1 MTNFFF
7 WIEETSYFIFTNFAS
22 RNTVMVLRVMTVL
35 QELYIMYPLDFSTY
49 FGICTNLT
57 WFEHLVLGS
66 NQLFCYKQ
74 PQLPHKHYTNQ
85 KWSIYVDS
93 KKASCF
99 LKIRILTH
107 SVKSVRVSRIS
118 IRISNF
124 RSKIVEFSIKNCR
137 TFDLNCGSPF
147 SLTVWRRVDQ
157 DPFSGNCLEKCKSL
171 YFIIFLAA
179 RCLKSRCARQNL

>member
-1 MTNFFF
+1 VTNFFF

-124 RSKIVEFSIKNCR
+124 
-137 TFDLNCGSPF
+137 PF